1 MALCQVADVV
11 LVKIFI
17 KGGSQQ
23 FLGQVGEDG
32 GSSGGTH
39 KEHKTGCLLEAAEI
53 IEVIQLLLK
62 R

>member
-1 MALCQVADVV
+1 MAFCQVADVV

-32 GSSGGTH
+32 GSSEGTH
-39 KEHKTGCLLEAAEI
+39 KEHKTGCLFKAAEI
-53 IEVIQLLLK
+53 IEVIQDVTK
-62 R
+62 